1 MIHVIT
7 RLKSVAVVAAAVAL
21 SVAGFAG
28 AYLADGGS
36 TDVMSAQTT
45 GAPPPPA
52 PPAMAGGAGTGPMG
66 GGVMGPG
73 MMMGP
78 GMGGMGG
85 GMGGG
90 AGGGGGQ
97 AWIPGFGEPASTARL
112 HDYAPTASSTFY
124 QKEQWTA
131 LSERYELTMEWA
143 HQLNRKWAP
152 IEEAKLH
159 YNLAAMGAAMMV
171 PTEFQN
177 VLNPMNIALEGRRLE
192 QRAVDAYVEAQIA
205 RIPQEIKD
213 NLLESAR
220 LAVLRKTRFRD
231 PDNPEAEAE
240 SPAPAP
246 APASPPPAEAGA
258 AAPAAATAPAAPAA
272 PPPAPEVEIDLPP
285 ASIEQDRAEF
295 DRRVQLE
302 YESLLRSYVMGLGA
316 GAWFRTDY
324 YPRDRSYSDTGRPA
338 MNSVAP
344 PRVWSDAP
352 AAATSSSSG
361 GGMAGS
367 MMMPGGPAM
376 MGGPRGAAGPGAR
389 GGVSAPPGGGAGTG
403 APMAPMAAGVSS
415 RPGS

>member
-1 MIHVIT
+1 MIHVT
-7 RLKSVAVVAAAVAL
+7 PRLRSVAVVVAAVAL

-28 AYLADGGS
+28 AYLADGVS
-36 TDVMSAQTT
+36 ADVASAETM
-45 GAPPPPA
+45 GAPAPPG

-66 GGVMGPG
+66 GGVLGPG

-85 GMGGG
+85 PMGG
-90 AGGGGGQ
+90 GGGGGQ
-97 AWIPGFGEPASTARL
+97 AWNPGFGEPASGTRL

-171 PTEFQN
+171 PSEFQN

-205 RIPQEIKD
+205 RVPQEIKD

-231 PDNPEAEAE
+231 PDSPEAGTE

-246 APASPPPAEAGA
+246 ALASPPPAEEG
-258 AAPAAATAPAAPAA
+258 AAATAPAAPAA

-295 DRRVQLE
+295 DRRVQME
-302 YESLLRSYVMGLGA
+302 YESLLRSYIMGLGA

-324 YPRDRSYSDTGRPA
+324 YPSDRSYSAEGRPA
-338 MNSVAP
+338 LNSVAP

-361 GGMAGS
+361 GGMPGG
-367 MMMPGGPAM
+367 MMMPGGPPM

-389 GGVSAPPGGGAGTG
+389 GGMSAPPGGGAGTG
-403 APMAPMAAGVSS
+403 APVAPMAAGVSS
-415 RPGS
+415 QPGS